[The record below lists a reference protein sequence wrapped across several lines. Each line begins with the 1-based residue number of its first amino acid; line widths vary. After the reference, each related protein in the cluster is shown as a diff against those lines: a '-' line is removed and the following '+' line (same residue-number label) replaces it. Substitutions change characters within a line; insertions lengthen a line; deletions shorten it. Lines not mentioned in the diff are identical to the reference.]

1 MSNPKSN
8 PSFIEG
14 LIKYYN
20 TLDYS
25 TQTAVVGVIMA
36 VVAVIILALVIL
48 VAFIYTR
55 RRRKIGRTGL

>member
-8 PSFIEG
+8 PSFIED
-14 LIKYYN
+14 LIRSYK

-25 TQTAVVGVIMA
+25 TQIAVAGVIMA

-48 VAFIYTR
+48 VAFIYTK
-55 RRRKIGRTGL
+55 RRRKPGITGL